1 MNLDTIYKIL
11 SIVNLILTISGLIA
25 TNLYWRSKE
34 QMTKVALEFKKI
46 SDKQEEFED
55 YLSELTGIESE
66 ASNQQRQ
73 KIFTKTYSRYNRL
86 YNEIEIFCS
95 QIMSSSMKSDKYIRN
110 TVYKDLCKYAE
121 LQVEFY
127 SRLRS
132 YSEKYKLEPI
142 KKASVGAYEH
152 FDSFLKKYSGGE
164 KSKFW
169 CDLSTS
175 RRDNNFN

>member
-1 MNLDTIYKIL
+1 MDLETIYKSL
-11 SIVNLILTISGLIA
+11 SIVNLVLTIGGLIA

-55 YLSELTGIESE
+55 YLSELMSIEPE
-66 ASNQQRQ
+66 TTDKQKQ
-73 KIFTKTYSRYNRL
+73 KIFTKTYTRYTRM

-95 QIMSSSMKSDKYIRN
+95 QIMSGSMKSDKYIRS

-127 SRLRS
+127 SKLRA
-132 YSEKYKLEPI
+132 YTEEHKLDPI